1 MLTSI
6 FIYIAA
12 LLLIYVEA
20 APSFASSEYYLGDH
34 NHASKMLVE
43 NKGLMVNVTST
54 DLAMMKDMIERG
66 NMAMGFNQSKIMHH
80 FIATPTGGEIMIVA
94 LNSTDNNT
102 IRQVRN
108 HIMDI
113 QKDFSEGN
121 FTKPFF
127 IHAQEV
133 PGTKL
138 MTERKDLITYDIMQI
153 NNGSILLLTTDDQ
166 QLISAIHQF
175 IAFQSAQH
183 TGH

>member
-1 MLTSI
+1 MSIFLTACSSFSCFSTIGLHDVQYIPTTLNNAFSVFSIWIKTVKYILTTMLTSI

-102 IRQVRN
+102 I
-108 HIMDI
+108 
-113 QKDFSEGN
+113 
-121 FTKPFF
+121 
-127 IHAQEV
+127 
-133 PGTKL
+133 
-138 MTERKDLITYDIMQI
+138 
-153 NNGSILLLTTDDQ
+153 
-166 QLISAIHQF
+166 
-175 IAFQSAQH
+175 
-183 TGH
+183 